1 MKSIMA
7 QAMAGFIALFVI
19 LGLFLF
25 LSAGTMNYLQGWF
38 YLFSFAIPVLLIT
51 LYLFK
56 YDKRL
61 LESRVKAGP
70 VAEKEKSQ
78 KIIQSLAQ
86 ISFILVYVVSGLDYR
101 FHWSQIPLNMSF
113 LADVIVILGLFL
125 VFLVFRENTYT
136 SAIIEVNEDQKVI
149 STGPYNLVRHP
160 MYSGALALMLASP
173 VALGSWYGLAPA
185 LGLVYVIVLR
195 LLDEEKFL
203 VKNLKGYAEYCQK
216 VKYHLVPYIW

>member
-1 MKSIMA
+1 MKNIMA
-7 QAMAGFIALFVI
+7 QAMAGFIALYVI
-19 LGLFLF
+19 LGIFLF

-38 YLFSFAIPVLLIT
+38 YLVSFAFPVLLIT

-56 YDKRL
+56 NDKRL

-70 VAEKEKSQ
+70 GAEKEKNQ
-78 KIIQSLAQ
+78 KVIQSLAQ

-101 FHWSQIPLNMSF
+101 FHWSQISLRMSF
-113 LADVIVILGLFL
+113 LADVIVVLSLFL

-149 STGPYNLVRHP
+149 STGPYSLVRHP
-160 MYSGALALMLASP
+160 MYSGALVLMLASP
-173 VALGSWYGLAPA
+173 VALGSWYGLVPA